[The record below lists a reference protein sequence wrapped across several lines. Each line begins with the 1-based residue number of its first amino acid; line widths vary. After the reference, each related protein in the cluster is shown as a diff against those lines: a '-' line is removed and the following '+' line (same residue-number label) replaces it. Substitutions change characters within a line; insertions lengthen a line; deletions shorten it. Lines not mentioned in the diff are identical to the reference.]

1 MGHAVEPFDPGAR
14 ASDRVA
20 EPEPVENGEAE
31 RLEEETGPDRP
42 GRVEPFEQ
50 ADLMAGA
57 RQEERRRHAGDA
69 APDDRNCRWAATG
82 NHRPSLCRDTCF
94 SQRGR
99 VWEKEVV
106 TGISGG
112 LTPGVRAARE
122 GLVQVAGTDLT
133 ATIGK
138 TMLFS
143 GLDPDDLRRLAGI
156 SRESSLA
163 AAHALFEQGDESDGL
178 YIIVSGI
185 IRIYLTAEDTREA
198 TINLLEDGE
207 VIGEMGLLDGL
218 PRSAGAAALTD
229 VKLIFIPREPFM
241 TLLDSSTKLARSIIL
256 MLCERLRAANAQVD
270 QAIFHDLRHR
280 LIVLLR
286 HLAVIHGRVEDDVS
300 IVDMELTQGTLAQ
313 MLGASREAVN
323 KQLRALAKDG
333 KIAVKG
339 AHIEIFRSTKA

>member
-1 MGHAVEPFDPGAR
+1 V
-14 ASDRVA
+14 AS
-20 EPEPVENGEAE
+20 
-31 RLEEETGPDRP
+31 PD
-42 GRVEPFEQ
+42 
-50 ADLMAGA
+50 L
-57 RQEERRRHAGDA
+57 
-69 APDDRNCRWAATG
+69 
-82 NHRPSLCRDTCF
+82 
-94 SQRGR
+94 
-99 VWEKEVV
+99 
-106 TGISGG
+106 SG
-112 LTPGVRAARE
+112 
-122 GLVQVAGTDLT
+122 
-133 ATIGK
+133 TIGK

-156 SRESSLA
+156 ARESSLA
-163 AAHALFEQGDESDGL
+163 AGHGLFEQGDESDGL
-178 YIIVSGI
+178 YIVVTGI
-185 IRIYLTAEDTREA
+185 IRIYLTAQDTREA

-229 VKLIFIPREPFM
+229 VRLIFIPREPFM
-241 TLLDSSTKLARSIIL
+241 SLLDTSPKLARSIIL

-339 AHIEIFRSTKA
+339 NHIEIFRSTKA